1 MDLDVR
7 PIRAD
12 EMPDWVATMHTAFH
26 SDRASEAES
35 DYRLGDYGQDLQRT
49 LAAFDGARLVGTY
62 ESFPTEL
69 TLPGGCCVKVNGIS
83 AGKGG
88 WRISYHSQ
96 TPFVPALTLKGL
108 LVSRATSFSRSSR
121 TRCCASW

>member
-26 SDRASEAES
+26 SDRASQAES

-83 AGKGG
+83 AVTVLPTHH
-88 WRISYHSQ
+88 RR
-96 TPFVPALTLKGL
+96 GL
-108 LVSRATSFSRSSR
+108 LRRMIGQDLANAKERGDV
-121 TRCCASW
+121 ASILIAAEFP